1 MNMNLTTWEQ
11 EILISLYQKETRK
24 NGKID
29 LPPIQALVNQY
40 QEGEII
46 PSQPTPE
53 TTPSCPNNP
62 QPSFSYTKINS
73 DNPTTYKTNVT
84 NVPPP
89 ENQPVKIEAEIINE
103 DREKKAPIPEA
114 IPVSNEKIPIDPLQI
129 ERIILELQLMETAQ
143 NLSKPPNKRLKSPH
157 LGEIEKRLNQF
168 IKKIIVI
175 NN

>member
-11 EILISLYQKETRK
+11 EILISLYQNETRK
-24 NGKID
+24 TGNID
-29 LPPIQALVNQY
+29 LPTIQALVNQY

-53 TTPSCPNNP
+53 TTPSPNP
-62 QPSFSYTKINS
+62 SQPSSTTIKNNS
-73 DNPTTYKTNVT
+73 DNTIVNNHTNNHTT

-103 DREKKAPIPEA
+103 DKEKKAPISEA
-114 IPVSNEKIPIDPLQI
+114 IPVNNEIPIDPLQL
-129 ERIILELQLMETAQ
+129 ERIVLELQLTETAQ
-143 NLSKPPNKRLKSPH
+143 NLSLPPKKRLKSPH

-168 IKKIIVI
+168 I
-175 NN
+175 